1 MQEYVCES
9 SQATLFVSLTPVAT
23 HAGPPLAPFA
33 INSRERY
40 QSVRMGWETP
50 WSSDLAP
57 VTSYAVRLLE
67 SDADGGAVLQTD
79 MVVADGN
86 GDREKTFD
94 NLMHNTDYKAQVA
107 AVNSAGQG
115 PWSNE
120 VTFTTPFPNRTCLSI
135 GIFTFY
141 LLLW

>member
-1 MQEYVCES
+1 
-9 SQATLFVSLTPVAT
+9 
-23 HAGPPLAPFA
+23 
-33 INSRERY
+33 
-40 QSVRMGWETP
+40 MGWETP

-57 VTSYAVRLLE
+57 VTSYEVQLLQ
-67 SDADGGAVLQTD
+67 SDGTLLKTV
-79 MVVADGN
+79 MVVTDGN

-120 VTFTTPFPNRTCLSI
+120 VMFKTSIPNRMCLSVS
-135 GIFTFY
+135 IFTFY
-141 LLLW
+141 LLLWWKVTLQIVHWQCASH